1 MVLPNIIYANI
12 DVDGNSIMHL
22 HTSNQSSETFQFRTF
37 LVVVPDVAKDLMKRE
52 VF

>member
-12 DVDGNSIMHL
+12 DVDGNSIVHL

-37 LVVVPDVAKDLMKRE
+37 LVVPDVAKDLMQRE
-52 VF
+52 AF